1 MRKIILL
8 LLTAVTVTVFGQG
21 KTIYSVSMVKPKIGM
36 TSAFE
41 NAWKAHVAKFH
52 NGDDKRSVFEITSG
66 DHAGYY
72 QFVVGPMSFADMDVE
87 KTNQSAHDLDY
98 EKTVAVTLAEESG
111 VYYYQYLDSLS
122 FNTDATGEKAVVTL
136 TWIKSGKMSDYR
148 NEIKRGVEV
157 TKKLNVPTN
166 NRRYQMMAA
175 GSSPQMASVYVLK
188 DGFKQLE
195 QDYFKDVPN
204 FRDNYIKTYGFDA
217 WTDRVKLLDEI
228 IVKTENYLRKR
239 RADLS
244 SK

>member
-1 MRKIILL
+1 
-8 LLTAVTVTVFGQG
+8 
-21 KTIYSVSMVKPKIGM
+21 
-36 TSAFE
+36 
-41 NAWKAHVAKFH
+41 
-52 NGDDKRSVFEITSG
+52 
-66 DHAGYY
+66 
-72 QFVVGPMSFADMDVE
+72 
-87 KTNQSAHDLDY
+87 LDY
-98 EKTVAVTLAEESG
+98 EKTVAPTLAEETG
-111 VYYYQYLDSLS
+111 TYYYQYLDSLS
-122 FNTDATGEKAVVTL
+122 FNTDAAGDKSVVTL
-136 TWIKSGKMSDYR
+136 TWIKAGKMGDYR
-148 NEIKRGVEV
+148 NEIKKGVDV

-166 NRRYQMMAA
+166 NRRYQLMAA

-217 WTDRVKLLDEI
+217 WTNRTKLMEEV